1 MSLQLE
7 RLAAGEAARMIT
19 NWNALVSMELR
30 IEIARFYG
38 IRYSPRSEEDE
49 RRFAAFHAVLN
60 ESGFLKAFLAD
71 WGNTEC
77 HSTLKEIRAGR
88 YRPVRYLP
96 AS

>member
-1 MSLQLE
+1 VSLQLE
-7 RLAAGEAARMIT
+7 RLAAAEPPRMIT

-30 IEIARFYG
+30 KETARFFG
-38 IRYSPRSEEDE
+38 ICHNPQSEEDAG
-49 RRFAAFHAVLN
+49 RFAAFQAVLN
-60 ESGFLKAFLAD
+60 ESGFLKALLAD

-77 HSTLKEIRAGR
+77 ASTLKEIRAGR